1 MIAVLAWWLMLA
13 ALQDDPKGKPVDVR
27 VVLNGSSEVDIA
39 EVVGRLADATSISV
53 HRPPA
58 SLNLPTVGLA
68 APLTRSMLADTLGPD
83 AALRVRPRELVI
95 TLAPR
100 VFEHATRPEWERRV
114 RDLADRATREVGRRS
129 AYGMRP
135 RGSFRPNDP
144 GRPTVCLI
152 HGLNS
157 TSGVFKHMVGPI
169 EAAGY
174 GVVTYDFPYNRDL
187 DETSPAFGRDWL
199 DFRRRSGDTRPWA
212 IVAHSMGSL
221 LARSYVEAETGY
233 AGDVSALIL
242 IAPPNKGS
250 SLARGQTLLQM
261 VENLR
266 AIQGTTRRT
275 DPLALL
281 GDGLGAAADDMT
293 PGSVYLRA
301 LDARP
306 RRGGVRYRILAGD
319 SAYLTA
325 EARRRVEG
333 QLKFLGGVGRM
344 VASGVSAPLDEITD
358 GLGDGCVAVASTRL
372 DGVAEHRIL
381 HVDHLELIRAP
392 LVFPDPGPVASMPDI
407 LRWLGESGTG
417 GK

>member
-1 MIAVLAWWLMLA
+1 MVAVLAWSLALMA
-13 ALQDDPKGKPVDVR
+13 MDPPKGGPVAVR
-27 VVLNGSSEVDIA
+27 IGLNGASEVDVA
-39 EVVGRLADATSISV
+39 EVVGRLAEASSV
-53 HRPPA
+53 AIARPPA
-58 SLNLPTVGLA
+58 SLSLPTVGLA

-83 AALRVRPRELVI
+83 ASLEFGPRAVVV

-100 VFEHATRPEWERRV
+100 VFEPASKVEWERRL
-114 RDLADRATREVGRRS
+114 RDLGDRATREAGRRS
-129 AYGMRP
+129 LYGMRARP
-135 RGSFRPNDP
+135 SYRPNDP

-199 DFRRRSGDTRPWA
+199 DFRRKEGESRPWA

-221 LARSYVEAETGY
+221 LARSYVEGGPDY
-233 AGDVSALIL
+233 AGDVSDLIL
-242 IAPPNKGS
+242 IAPPNRGS
-250 SLARGQTLLQM
+250 SLAKGQTLLQM
-261 VENLR
+261 IQNLQ
-266 AIQGTTRRT
+266 AIQGTRRT

-293 PGSVYLRA
+293 PGSAYLRD
-301 LDARP
+301 LEARP
-306 RRGGVRYRILAGD
+306 RRDGVRYRILAGD
-319 SAYLTA
+319 SAYLGA

-333 QLKFLGGVGRM
+333 QLKILGGVGRM

-372 DGVAEHRIL
+372 AGVAEHRVL

-392 LVFPDPGPVASMPDI
+392 LIFPEPGPVASMEYI
-407 LRWLGESGTG
+407 LRWLGETG
-417 GK
+417 GPGK